1 MMTPSRQHKLA
12 NYRAQ
17 FFQGETEPKNLLP
30 PNIHTSWQRCVSSG
44 LNPDAWLD
52 IDIIHQ
58 QQLHDLQHQHEA
70 LRHSVQAAIETLSTV
85 YAGIPCQFLLIDQYG
100 VTIDVIQTRSV
111 RDQFDFFKISA
122 GTNLQEQK
130 LGTNAPSL
138 VLDTGQAAHV
148 HGLEHFFSCVTAYT
162 CTAVPIHDS
171 SGGLLGILDL
181 STTTDYHHF
190 HNITLLTN
198 VVQQIENQRLMSEFS
213 QHIILSLHSE
223 PHYLHTPQT
232 GLLAFSLDGYCVGAT
247 HTAIQLLNMTHQQ
260 LLQVNFIDLFDSST
274 NYQTGLLSLHT
285 SQDQQ
290 FQGLFLQQHHYLHTS
305 PSPSTTYNSKKTKK
319 TTSSL
324 PDEIRSIAG
333 EDAQLAKNIQKA
345 QRAFKAGIP
354 ILLRG
359 ETGTGKEVIA
369 QTLHSMTLGKKKPF
383 IAVNC
388 AAIPENLIESELFGY
403 AEGAFTGAKKGGLKG
418 KIQQADGGTLFLDE
432 IGDMPLSL
440 QGRLLRVLQERV
452 VTPLGSHKEQAVEI
466 AVICATHRPIQTMID
481 DQQFREDLYYR
492 LNGFSLLLPPL
503 RQRADFDQLIQQIL
517 ATHSPDKTCYLEH
530 DILSLFTTYHWPG
543 NVRQL
548 SSILR
553 TAVALLDEEEVLISC
568 EHLSEDILIELS
580 SDKKEAHCT
589 ACHTENTDSTKATLQ
604 TAELDHIH
612 RVIKEHNGNISAAA
626 HALDIS
632 RATIYRKL
640 KRTTH

>member
-1 MMTPSRQHKLA
+1 MMPPSKQHKLA
-12 NYRAQ
+12 TYRTQ
-17 FFQGETEPKNLLP
+17 FFQGDTEQKNLLP
-30 PNIHTSWQRCVSSG
+30 ASIHTSWQRCVSSG
-44 LNPDAWLD
+44 LNPDTWLD
-52 IDIIHQ
+52 IDIVHQ
-58 QQLHDLQHQHEA
+58 QQLQDLQHQHKA
-70 LRHSVQAAIETLSTV
+70 LRHRVHAAIETLSTV
-85 YAGIPCQFLLIDQYG
+85 YANIPCQFLLIDQYG

-111 RDQFDFFKISA
+111 SDQFDFFKIKA
-122 GTNLQEQK
+122 GTDLQEQK

-181 STTTDYHHF
+181 STTTDYHNF
-190 HNITLLTN
+190 HNIPLLTHI
-198 VVQQIENQRLMSEFS
+198 VQQIENQQLMSDFS
-213 QHIILSLHSE
+213 KHLILSLH
-223 PHYLHTPQT
+223 PNPRYLHTAQA

-247 HTAIQLLNMTHQQ
+247 HTAIKLLNTTHQQ
-260 LLQVNFIDLFDSST
+260 LLQANFVDLFDSST
-274 NYQTGLLSLHT
+274 EYQTDLLKLHT
-285 SQDQQ
+285 LQGQQ
-290 FQGLFLQQHHYLHTS
+290 FSGLFLQQHHYLNTS
-305 PSPSTTYNSKKTKK
+305 PSSTQQYQQKKAKKKPSP
-319 TTSSL
+319 L
-324 PDEIRSIAG
+324 PNEIRAIAG

-345 QRAFKAGIP
+345 QRAFKASIP

-369 QTLHSMTLGKKKPF
+369 QTLHTMTFGKKKPF
-383 IAVNC
+383 VAVNC
-388 AAIPENLIESELFGY
+388 AAIPESLIESELFGY
-403 AEGAFTGAKKGGLKG
+403 AEGAFTGARRGGLKG
-418 KIQQADGGTLFLDE
+418 KIQQANGGTLFLDE
-432 IGDMPLSL
+432 IGDMPLNL
-440 QGRLLRVLQERV
+440 QGRLLRVLQERI
-452 VTPLGSHKEQAVEI
+452 VTPLGSDKEHAVDI

-481 DQQFREDLYYR
+481 SQQFREDLYYR

-503 RQRADFDQLIQQIL
+503 RQRADFEQLVQQIL
-517 ATHSPDKTCYLEH
+517 ITHSPSKSCS
-530 DILSLFTTYHWPG
+530 LSHELLTLFKAYHWPG

-553 TAVALLDEEEVLISC
+553 TAIALLDEEEALITS
-568 EHLSEDILIELS
+568 EHLSDDILIALN
-580 SDKKEAHCT
+580 SDGKNGQCT
-589 ACHTENTDSTKATLQ
+589 ACHTDNIGNTTLQ